1 MLRCRLKTIEESFA
15 DSDLVRCHRKY
26 IVNINKIEQMTRQK
40 DGIDL
45 GLQKIMEPIS
55 VSKTYEE
62 SFFARFNS
70 R

>member
-1 MLRCRLKTIEESFA
+1 
-15 DSDLVRCHRKY
+15 
-26 IVNINKIEQMTRQK
+26 MTRLT
-40 DGIDL
+40 DGTLSIDL